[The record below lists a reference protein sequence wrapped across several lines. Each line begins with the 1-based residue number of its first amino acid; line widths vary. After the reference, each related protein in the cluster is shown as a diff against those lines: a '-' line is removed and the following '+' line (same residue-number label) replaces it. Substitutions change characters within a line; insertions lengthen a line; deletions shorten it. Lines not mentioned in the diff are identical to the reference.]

1 MHIHFVDP
9 YRPGVSAVHRLDPR
23 VKLILALAFILATA
37 SVPVGA
43 WPIYILLLTLTFS
56 GALAAEVGIGF
67 LLRRA
72 LLATPFVLAA
82 LTVVF
87 TTEGPAWLRFPLGP
101 WVVRITYAGLER
113 FASIA
118 VKSWLS
124 VQAAILLSATTD
136 FPALLLAMR
145 AVRVPRLLVAIFG
158 LMWRY
163 LFILAD
169 EARRLMQAREARSAD
184 PDGRGGG
191 SIAWRGRVTGS
202 MAGNLFLRGM
212 ERGERV
218 YAAMAARGY
227 DGEVRSLPLP
237 PLGVGSFLILA
248 IGLALMGGLAV
259 LAQLVG

>member
-23 VKLILALAFILATA
+23 VKFVLTLAFILATA

-43 WPIYILLLTLTFS
+43 WPIYVLLLSLTLS
-56 GALAAEVGIGF
+56 AALAAELGIGF
-67 LLRRA
+67 LLERA

-87 TTEGPAWLRFPLGP
+87 TTEGPTWLGWRMGP
-101 WVVRITYAGLER
+101 WTVRITYAGLER

-124 VQAAILLSATTD
+124 VQAAVLLSATAD
-136 FPALLLAMR
+136 FPSLLLAMR
-145 AVRVPRLLVAIFG
+145 AVKVPRLLVAIFG

-184 PDGRGGG
+184 SDGRGGG
-191 SIAWRGRVTGS
+191 SVVWRGRVTGG
-202 MAGNLFLRGM
+202 MAGNLFLRGL

-218 YAAMAARGY
+218 YAAMTARGY
-227 DGEVRSLPLP
+227 DGEVRALPLP
-237 PLGVGSFLILA
+237 PLGVGSFLVL
-248 IGLALMGGLAV
+248 GVGLAV
-259 LAQLVG
+259 LGGLAALAQWVW